1 MADSN
6 NSADTPASGTK
17 KDRSPSFPFVTLT
30 KAILRTRE
38 LYAVAKRHD
47 MRLAEAAA
55 AMSYGAKSSGAIQT
69 LAALIAYGLVDD
81 NGSGSDRKFRVSDL
95 GFKLLEDQ
103 RPGAK
108 EAALAEAA
116 LRPKLIAEYKAKWG
130 DRPGDSIC
138 LSDLRVDGGFT
149 EDGAKQ
155 FLRVF
160 DDAMTYAPSG
170 NADKKSDSGD
180 TNSDEGQGL
189 PPEIAIGDFVS
200 VEAGGQ
206 IIYEKTRVRAI
217 DLPWVF
223 VEASQSG
230 IDISAIA
237 LVEKAT
243 EGAAKP
249 PMLPFDPKPGFEA
262 KTTAGEEMDRFTVD
276 EGVVKIIFPSNI
288 TSASLDDLED
298 FFALFIKKTKR
309 RAGIGAGQKLD

>member
-1 MADSN
+1 MSD
-6 NSADTPASGTK
+6 ADTAAEAPAIGPK

-30 KAILRTRE
+30 KAIVRTRE

-47 MRLAEAAA
+47 MRLAEAAS
-55 AMSYGAKSSGAIQT
+55 AMGYGAKSSGAIQT
-69 LAALIAYGLVDD
+69 LAALIAFGLVDD
-81 NGSGSDRKFRVSDL
+81 SGSGNDRKFRVSEL
-95 GFKLLEDQ
+95 GFKVLEDQ

-116 LRPKLIAEYKAKWG
+116 LRPKMIAEYKSLWG

-160 DDAMTYAPSG
+160 DDAMTYAKVGASDKPSD
-170 NADKKSDSGD
+170 NGD
-180 TNSDEGQGL
+180 TKPDDEEGP
-189 PPEIAIGDFVS
+189 PPEIAVGDFVS
-200 VEAGGQ
+200 VEAAGQ

-217 DLPWVF
+217 TPPWVF

-230 IDISAIA
+230 VDMSDVA

-243 EGAAKP
+243 AGGAKP
-249 PMLPFDPKPGFEA
+249 PVLPFDPKPDTEV
-262 KTTAGEEMDRFTVD
+262 KSEAGEEMDRFTVD
-276 EGVVKIIFPSNI
+276 EGVVKIIFPSDI
-288 TSASLDDLED
+288 TTASLDDLED
-298 FFALFIKKTKR
+298 FFALFIKKAKR
-309 RAGIGAGQKLD
+309 RAGTGQKAN